1 MDQVYMNAAVVMD
14 ALMERFGSGIQF
26 PEGKKDGPDTLNS
39 VFRVERLHVDLGHE
53 GQGHGLE
60 VEALVALPHEE
71 SEIWHSKFCGKS
83 QRHPEER

>member
-1 MDQVYMNAAVVMD
+1 MNAAVVMD

-39 VFRVERLHVDLGHE
+39 VFRVERLHVDLGHG

-60 VEALVALPHEE
+60 V
-71 SEIWHSKFCGKS
+71 
-83 QRHPEER
+83 